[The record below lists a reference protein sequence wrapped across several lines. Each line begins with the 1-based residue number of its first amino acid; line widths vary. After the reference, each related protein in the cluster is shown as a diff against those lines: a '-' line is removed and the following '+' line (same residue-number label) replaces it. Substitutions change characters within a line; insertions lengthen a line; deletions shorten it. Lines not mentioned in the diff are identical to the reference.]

1 MVLICLLSSFVF
13 ITFARAHE
21 VQPTVADIT
30 IGADTVDLT
39 LQWVLE
45 APVAGLNLE
54 GVEDTNAADNSGEYD
69 RLRGLPPEDLA
80 SAFRDAFPAISQGL
94 TLRSGG
100 SVLAPL
106 IVAIDVPEIGEVEVS
121 RLSTVRLSAPL
132 PVGADP
138 VILTWPAAFGPLVI
152 RQQGIEDGYTAF
164 LATGGESAPIPRTGS
179 DDQSAGAAFVEYIG
193 VGSSHIIPKGLDH
206 ILFVLGL
213 FFLALKIRPLLWQ
226 VTAFTLA
233 HTVTLALGALDI
245 IRISPGI
252 VEPLIAASIVYV
264 GVENVLSRGLT
275 PWRPV
280 VVFLFGLLHGLGF
293 ASVLS
298 DFGLG
303 GSHFVPKLV
312 GFNVGVELGQLAV
325 ISATF
330 LAFGMLFGRN
340 NWYRL
345 RIAVPVSI
353 AISVIAAFWFLERI
367 GVVAPS
373 GTWVPFVLLTK
384 GGLSPVWTIFL
395 AGAFA
400 GVITVLIRVASNAG
414 GLRDFGGAVTSFAM
428 FLGVIATFTSGAWVF
443 TAIVVVIWIVA
454 LHLLS
459 FGSGEAA
466 EIGR

>member
-1 MVLICLLSSFVF
+1 MLSSFLF

-30 IGADTVDLT
+30 IGAETVELS

-54 GVEDTNAADNSGEYD
+54 GVEDTNAAENSDNYD
-69 RLRGLPPEDLA
+69 RLRALPPAKLVQ
-80 SAFRDAFPAISQGL
+80 AFRDAFPAISQGM

-100 SVLAPL
+100 SLLAPS
-106 IVAIDVPEIGEVEVS
+106 IVVIEVPEIGDVEIS

-132 PVGADP
+132 PTGIEP
-138 VILTWPAAFGPLVI
+138 IILTWPAAFGPLVI
-152 RQQGIEDGYTAF
+152 RQQGIEDGYTAY
-164 LATGGESAPIPRTGS
+164 LANGGESAPIPRTGR
-179 DDQSAGAAFVEYIG
+179 DDQTASSAFVEYIG
-193 VGSSHIIPKGLDH
+193 VGFAHIIPKGLDH

-226 VTAFTLA
+226 ITAFTLA

-245 IRISPGI
+245 VRISPGI

-280 VVFLFGLLHGLGF
+280 VVFVFGLVHGLGF

-312 GFNVGVELGQLAV
+312 GFNVGVEIGQLAV
-325 ISATF
+325 IGTTF
-330 LAFGMLFGRN
+330 LALGLTFGWNG
-340 NWYRL
+340 WYRL

-353 AISVIAAFWFLERI
+353 AISVIAAFWFLDRTGI
-367 GVVAPS
+367 IDQAGAW
-373 GTWVPFVLLTK
+373 TPFALLTE
-384 GGLSPVWTIFL
+384 GGLSPVWTIIW

-400 GVITVLIRVASNAG
+400 GAVAALARVASGTG
-414 GLRDFGGAVTSFAM
+414 GLRGIGGAATSFAM
-428 FLGVIATFTSGAWVF
+428 FLAVIATFTSGAWVF
-443 TAIVVVIWIVA
+443 TAIVAVIWIVA
-454 LHLLS
+454 LRLLANGRS
-459 FGSGEAA
+459 EAA
-466 EIGR
+466 I